1 MSVPH
6 VVYGPAHDTELL
18 LVGVT
23 EKHDL
28 LVVSLTHFLLLQRFQ
43 HVFEAVNRGHI
54 LGSQLESQHKPLT
67 WARTVTRQNHPR
79 QTHPRQTHPRQTH
92 PRQTHPRQMRIR
104 QKHPPTHLKEHLLQS
119 QKRPNHRRLAVS
131 LFLKNA
137 PNSSSS
143 LHSKSFH
150 FFS

>member
-54 LGSQLESQHKPLT
+54 LGSQLESQQTPLT
-67 WARTVTRQNHPR
+67 WARTVTRQNHPSQKHPRQTHRR
-79 QTHPRQTHPRQTH
+79 QTHPRQRQYRQKHPRQTD
-92 PRQTHPRQMRIR
+92 PKQTHPRQMCLR
-104 QKHPPTHLKEHLLQS
+104 QKHPPLERALTTE
-119 QKRPNHRRLAVS
+119 
-131 LFLKNA
+131 
-137 PNSSSS
+137 
-143 LHSKSFH
+143 SKSAPIIGDWPFRY
-150 FFS
+150 S